1 MRLTMPEPSY
11 GVFLNQLHCPTCG
24 CQFHDFRLHSEEEE
38 FTVEQIRSPIRR
50 VGVGRKYL
58 LCPSGH
64 RWSVKMIWRRNG
76 YPDQVQLDQ
85 YLGANDA

>member
-1 MRLTMPEPSY
+1 MRLAMTEPIY

-24 CQFHDFRLHSEEEE
+24 SLFHDFRLHSEEEDY
-38 FTVEQIRSPIRR
+38 TVDHIRSPIKAFAT
-50 VGVGRKYL
+50 GRKFL
-58 LCPSGH
+58 LCPNAH

-85 YLGANDA
+85 YLGTG